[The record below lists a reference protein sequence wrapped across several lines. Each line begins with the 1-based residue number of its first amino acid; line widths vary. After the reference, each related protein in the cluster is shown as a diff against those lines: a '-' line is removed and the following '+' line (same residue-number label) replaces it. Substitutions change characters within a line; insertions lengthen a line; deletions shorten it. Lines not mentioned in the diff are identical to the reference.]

1 MQWGQIKTL
10 FILSFLI
17 LDIYLFV
24 QFLDK
29 QDQENVGILEHEY
42 STIEQRLED
51 EDITIPSLPEEEANE
66 PFISVSQK
74 IFTDDEIRLLNNFPN
89 QEVAFVN
96 NVVIS
101 VFKKPVKVPENET
114 EEGIESIVKASII
127 FPDEYRF
134 WDWNKEM
141 NVLILFQEKIGRPVY
156 FNQNGVILVFLNDDN
171 EMVFYTQTVLGDA
184 KEREDKK
191 KLITPIKAIETLYNA
206 NELSSGDKVTEID
219 IGFHTRVPLAN
230 GVQVFVPAWKV
241 TVNDNKN
248 YFVNAI
254 EGWIFSS
261 NEVNFLTE
269 SIEHDIERVQSMTDN
284 EHFKLRVLSLLKDRL
299 DSVNLG
305 GEE

>member
-29 QDQENVGILEHEY
+29 QDQEDVGVLEHDY

-74 IFTDDEIRLLNNFPN
+74 IFTDDEIRLLNNYPN

-101 VFKKPVKVPENET
+101 VFKKPVKIPENET
-114 EEGIESIVKASII
+114 DEGIESIVKGSII
-127 FPDEYRF
+127 FPDEYKF

-241 TVNDNKN
+241 SVNDNKN

-269 SIEHDIERVQSMTDN
+269 SIKHDIERVQSMTDN